1 MRRLRFLGI
10 RLWLTVAAA
19 VALALVPKA
28 SDPSVPERPI
38 PAPSPG
44 DVAAER
50 ALSNWLAS
58 GSPNNHSGYRPLWSE
73 AQAPRTGRFQLFS
86 ESARRQVLLGGRYGL
101 VIAQIAERYRLDS
114 ALLAAVVEAESGF
127 DARVVSPAG
136 AKGLMQM
143 MPETLADYGVKD
155 PFDPAANLDAGA
167 RYFSSL
173 LEQFSGNVELALA
186 AYNAGPAVVERY
198 GAVPPYRET
207 RAFVRRVLARYGSHV
222 QATGPKPSEILAAR

>member
-1 MRRLRFLGI
+1 M
-10 RLWLTVAAA
+10 V
-19 VALALVPKA
+19 
-28 SDPSVPERPI
+28 
-38 PAPSPG
+38 PSPR

-50 ALSNWLAS
+50 ALSSWLAS
-58 GSPNNHSGYRPLWSE
+58 GSPNTRSGYRPLWSE
-73 AQAPRTGRFQLFS
+73 AQAPRVDRFQLFP
-86 ESARRQVLLGGRYGL
+86 EAARRQVLLGGRYGL
-101 VIAQIAERYRLDS
+101 VITQIAERYRLDS
-114 ALLAAVVEAESGF
+114 ALLAALVEAESGF
-127 DARVVSPAG
+127 NARVVSPAG

-173 LEQFSGNVELALA
+173 LQQFSGNVELALA

-222 QATGPKPSEILAAR
+222 QAAGPKPSEILAAR